1 MREIGVRE
9 LKANLSQVLHRIEE
23 GEQVKVTLR
32 GRHVAD
38 LVPAGS
44 SRSAEQLRQLAAAGR
59 LARPARPR
67 PAARPRPL
75 ATGRSASAIVLDER
89 DDER

>member
-23 GEQVKVTLR
+23 GEEVRVTLR
-32 GRHVAD
+32 GRHIAD

-44 SRSAEQLRQLAAAGR
+44 KRSLLDLRDLISEGRVTPPSRS
-59 LARPARPR
+59 RPLG
-67 PAARPRPL
+67 RPRPL
-75 ATGRSASAIVLDER
+75 ATGRSATAIVLDER
-89 DDER
+89 AEDR